1 MKKLLFSLLS
11 LALMAGTSSCRDQAR
26 IPEPA
31 VDSVPLIL
39 PEINPEKSYFE
50 FNASRASVNLA
61 TANNTAR
68 PVFEFVVN
76 PSKGQAEIQTV
87 ELYKSYLRGSR
98 LGPRVKVRDITSFPT
113 TITMD
118 SQEAIAGLYPSS
130 PIAGQPA
137 PLAILGATASSTNR
151 IEQPSIAQSG
161 VVFTFE
167 YVMKDGRRIVL
178 TPLSTTEGTVG
189 APTGTLVNAPY
200 AAIALFKLKP

>member
-1 MKKLLFSLLS
+1 MKKLLLSLLS
-11 LALMAGTSSCRDQAR
+11 LALLAGTSGCREQSR

-39 PEINPEKSYFE
+39 PEINPQKSYFDVT
-50 FNASRASVNLA
+50 ASRMSINVAVAS
-61 TANNTAR
+61 NTMR

-98 LGPRVKVRDITSFPT
+98 LGPRVKVRDLTSFPV

-118 SQEAIAGLYPSS
+118 SQEAITDLYPSS
-130 PIAGQPA
+130 PIAGQSA
-137 PLAILGATASSTNR
+137 PLPIKALTASLINR
-151 IEQPSIAQSG
+151 IELPTIAQSAI
-161 VVFTFE
+161 VFTFE
-167 YVMKDGRRIVL
+167 YVMKDGRRIIL

-189 APTGTLVNAPY
+189 APTGTQVNAPY
-200 AAIALFKLKP
+200 AAIALFK

>member
-1 MKKLLFSLLS
+1 MKKLLFSLLP
-11 LALMAGTSSCRDQAR
+11 LALLAGTSSCRDQAR
-26 IPEPA
+26 IPEPV

-39 PEINPEKSYFE
+39 PEINPKKSYFDVT
-50 FNASRASVNLA
+50 ASRLSINSA
-61 TANNTAR
+61 TASNIAR

-98 LGPRVKVRDITSFPT
+98 LGPRVKVRDLTSFPV

-118 SQEAIAGLYPSS
+118 SQEAIADLYPSS
-130 PIAGQPA
+130 PITGQTA
-137 PLAILGATASSTNR
+137 PLPIKATTASAINR
-151 IEQPSIAQSG
+151 IELPTIAQSAI
-161 VVFTFE
+161 VFTFE

-189 APTGTLVNAPY
+189 APTGTMVNAPY
-200 AAIALFKLKP
+200 AAVALFK

>member
-1 MKKLLFSLLS
+1 MKKLLLSLLS
-11 LALMAGTSSCRDQAR
+11 LALLAGTSSCREQSK

-39 PEINPEKSYFE
+39 PEINPQKYYFD
-50 FNASRASVNLA
+50 FNASRMSINAA
-61 TANNTAR
+61 TASNTAR

-87 ELYKSYLRGSR
+87 ELYKSYLRGTR

-118 SQEAIAGLYPSS
+118 SQEAIAGLLPTS
-130 PIAGQPA
+130 PVAGQTP
-137 PLAILGATASSTNR
+137 PLAILGATPSSINR
-151 IEQPSIAQSG
+151 IDLPTIAQSG

-178 TPLSTTEGTVG
+178 TPLSTTESTVG

-200 AAIALFKLKP
+200 AAIALFK